1 MSYFIA
7 VPDELAL
14 AATELDSIGTT
25 FSAANVAAVLPT
37 TGIPAA
43 GADDVSMAI
52 AALFAGHAQAYQA
65 LSTAAST
72 FHTQFVRALNLSG
85 GAYAAADAANASPL
99 LTLEQD
105 LLGVLNAPT
114 QALLGRPLIGDGAD
128 GTAPGQGGGAGGL
141 LYGNG
146 GSGAAGTNTGVAGG
160 AGGDAGLIGNGG
172 SGGAGGGGA
181 AGAPEAT
188 GAGCSAPVATAA
200 SEEPP
205 PVSVPVAPVALVAM
219 AAGCTA
225 VAARAVT
232 AGSPKAATAEPVAQ
246 AGTPGCSAPADLLG
260 PVVRVR
266 RAVLPVRTLPVAL
279 AAPEATVGC
288 SMAPAGT
295 ADSVGT
301 AGWAAPAE
309 LVVAAGRPDWWAP
322 EAPAGTAGPV
332 WASWVR
338 TAATVAAEARAVCWW
353 VPAGLE
359 ALVATAGATSA
370 FPWGQVGSAAMAGR
384 VARVGGS
391 MATAAAAVPAD
402 PVRTDS
408 GRAVALAGPAGAV
421 VMPG

>member
-25 FSAANVAAVLPT
+25 LSAANVAAVLPT

-99 LTLEQD
+99 QTLEQD

-114 QALLGRPLIGDGAD
+114 QALLGRPLIGAGAD

-146 GSGAAGTNTGVAGG
+146 GSGAAGTNTGWPGSRRGRRADRQRRLRWRRRRCGRG
-160 AGGDAGLIGNGG
+160 AGGN
-172 SGGAGGGGA
+172 
-181 AGAPEAT
+181 

-266 RAVLPVRTLPVAL
+266 RAVLPVRTSPVAL

-288 SMAPAGT
+288 SMAPAGP

-309 LVVAAGRPDWWAP
+309 LVVAAGGRT
-322 EAPAGTAGPV
+322 GGRRRRRRNGGPV

-408 GRAVALAGPAGAV
+408 GRSVALAGPAGAV